1 MRILVELKIEND
13 KEERLKYEFIGT
25 LIKDLK
31 NELVNDIGC
40 LNYEKIEKA
49 ILNFPVLWKLKKKP
63 DSIDVEKL
71 ILDIISNIKAY
82 ELKDNKFMIQI
93 DKYAK
98 LKNSNTSLE
107 TIAKVIDYGSPGTLP
122 IRFFAKHFNNFR
134 EKSKTYWDSYKQ
146 FRTKIKVKRI
156 ITIT

>member
-1 MRILVELKIEND
+1 MRLLVELDIDNDEEAKI
-13 KEERLKYEFIGT
+13 KYDFIST

-31 NELVNDIGC
+31 KSLINDMSI
-40 LNYEKIEKA
+40 LDFDKIEKI

-63 DSIDVEKL
+63 KTIDSKQIVE
-71 ILDIISNIKAY
+71 DIILSIKAY

-107 TIAKVIDYGSPGTLP
+107 TIAKVIDYGSPRSFTYK
-122 IRFFAKHFNNFR
+122 IFC
-134 EKSKTYWDSYKQ
+134 KT
-146 FRTKIKVKRI
+146 F
-156 ITIT
+156 

>member
-1 MRILVELKIEND
+1 MKILVELKIENE
-13 KEERLKYEFIGT
+13 KEEKLKYGFIST

-31 NELVNDIGC
+31 SELANDMGC
-40 LNYEKIEKA
+40 LDFEKIERA
-49 ILNFPVLWKLKKKP
+49 ILNFPVLWKMKKKP
-63 DSIDVEKL
+63 DSIDVEKV
-71 ILDIISNIKAY
+71 IIDIISSIKAY

-107 TIAKVIDYGSPGTLP
+107 TIAKVIDYGSPGILP
-122 IRFFAKHFNNFR
+122 IRFFAKHFEHFR
-134 EKSKTYWDSYKQ
+134 EKAKTYWDSYKQ

-156 ITIT
+156 VTIT